1 MLPPAGSA
9 LTPALK
15 STSVR
20 SADDPSLVS
29 RAMTYVFP
37 AVSVAVTAPVSELVE
52 DSSRL
57 TTRVWPAPTPDPPT
71 GTVVVV
77 RLVEAVADPP
87 GRTRAPAEG
96 TLGVADASLDC
107 GDDPTVFTAATL

>member
-29 RAMTYVFP
+29 RATTYVFP
-37 AVSVAVTAPVSELVE
+37 AVSVAFTAPVSELVE

-57 TTRVWPAPTPDPPT
+57 TTRVWPAATPDPPT

-77 RLVEAVADPP
+77 RLVEAVAEP
-87 GRTRAPAEG
+87 TRPTYAAAEG
-96 TLGVADASLDC
+96 PWGVADASLDC
-107 GDDPTVFTAATL
+107 GDGPAVFTADTL